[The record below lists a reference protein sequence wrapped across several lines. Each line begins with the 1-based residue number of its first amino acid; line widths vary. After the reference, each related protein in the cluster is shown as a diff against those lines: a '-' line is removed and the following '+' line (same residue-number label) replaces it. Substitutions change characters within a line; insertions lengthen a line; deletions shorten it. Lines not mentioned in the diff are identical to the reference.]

1 LAWFEHSTGVE
12 GYRSIVDDEVDGVG
26 EGMKGNGSDD
36 CVVGSTNLDMGLGVA
51 VDLDGVENGL
61 LIAV

>member
-1 LAWFEHSTGVE
+1 M
-12 GYRSIVDDEVDGVG
+12 DDEVDGVG
-26 EGMKGNGSDD
+26 EGMKGNSGDD